1 MIRQILDNQSGNL
14 VVFVTCIGKIKQTLG
29 DSSTVYSGWVG
40 NYVLDHV
47 ARAPVLGQEKES
59 FKNPESLP

>member
-1 MIRQILDNQSGNL
+1 M
-14 VVFVTCIGKIKQTLG
+14 VFVTCIGKIKQTLG

-47 ARAPVLGQEKES
+47 GWAPVLGQEKET
-59 FKNPESLP
+59 FKNPESTKSLR